1 MKNTNQKSF
10 LVVDDDQEI
19 IQKIRILLTI
29 NLDCKIDI
37 VYNGKEALDKMVESE
52 PYDLLILAILIPK
65 LDGIEV
71 LQSMIQDE
79 KLKKIPVLLTSILP
93 LDSEAFH
100 KSLEKFDEFSVVKD
114 ILEKPFSDK
123 DLLAKVKAIITQTFN
138 YSFQQ

>member
-1 MKNTNQKSF
+1 MKNTNQKSI

-19 IQKIRILLTI
+19 IQKIRITLTI
-29 NLDCKIDI
+29 NLDCEMDTA
-37 VYNGKEALDKMVESE
+37 YNGKEALDKMVANE

-71 LQSMIQDE
+71 LQSMIRDE

-100 KSLEKFDEFSVVKD
+100 KSLEKFDEFSVVKG

-123 DLLAKVKAIITQTFN
+123 DLLTKVKTIIAQTFN

>member
-1 MKNTNQKSF
+1 MKDTNQKSF

-19 IQKIRILLTI
+19 TQKIRIILTI

-37 VYNGKEALDKMVESE
+37 AYNGKEALDEMVANE

-93 LDSEAFH
+93 LGSEAFQ

-123 DLLAKVKAIITQTFN
+123 DLLAKVKTIIGRQQN
-138 YSFQQ
+138 YA